1 MIPTNPAIVVIDMH
15 RGSCEPPGTVYVQRS
30 SLVLKPLQK
39 LLRAARIQQVPV
51 VFVNYQARL
60 GGPDVRN
67 PFWMSG
73 GLGKLYP
80 TVHLQIEGSRWTE
93 VMPDLEPSQGDYHVN
108 TKRRYSAFFG
118 TDLDLLLKNLKVE
131 TVVLTGVMT
140 EICILCSAFEAFNR
154 DYRVVVVKDCTA
166 GRDPETEAC
175 VLQRIIALEV
185 GWVLT
190 SEEVIQSFG
199 KPLMNS

>member
-1 MIPTNPAIVVIDMH
+1 MIIPNPAIVVIDMH
-15 RGSCEPPGTVYVQRS
+15 RGSCEPPGTVFVQRS

-39 LLRAARIQQVPV
+39 LLRVARTKQIPV
-51 VFVNYQARL
+51 IFVNYQTRP
-60 GGPDVRN
+60 GGPDARN

-73 GLGKLYP
+73 GLGNLYP
-80 TVHLQIEGSRWTE
+80 TVHLQTEGSRWAE

-118 TDLDLLLKNLKVE
+118 TDLDLLLKNLSTE
-131 TVVLTGVMT
+131 TVILTGVMT

-166 GRDPETEAC
+166 GRDPETEVC

-185 GWVLT
+185 GWVST
-190 SEEVIQSFG
+190 SEELIECFG
-199 KPLMNS
+199 KPPKNS

>member
-1 MIPTNPAIVVIDMH
+1 
-15 RGSCEPPGTVYVQRS
+15 
-30 SLVLKPLQK
+30 
-39 LLRAARIQQVPV
+39 
-51 VFVNYQARL
+51 
-60 GGPDVRN
+60 
-67 PFWMSG
+67 
-73 GLGKLYP
+73 
-80 TVHLQIEGSRWTE
+80 
-93 VMPDLEPSQGDYHVN
+93 MPDLEPSQGDYHVN

-140 EICILCSAFEAFNR
+140 EICVLCSAFEAFNR

-199 KPLMNS
+199 KPPMNS

>member
-1 MIPTNPAIVVIDMH
+1 MD
-15 RGSCEPPGTVYVQRS
+15 RGNARPGTESGRLSCEYKAPVQCLFWDRS
-30 SLVLKPLQK
+30 RL
-39 LLRAARIQQVPV
+39 AAE
-51 VFVNYQARL
+51 
-60 GGPDVRN
+60 D
-67 PFWMSG
+67 
-73 GLGKLYP
+73 
-80 TVHLQIEGSRWTE
+80 
-93 VMPDLEPSQGDYHVN
+93 
-108 TKRRYSAFFG
+108 
-118 TDLDLLLKNLKVE
+118 LKVE

-199 KPLMNS
+199 KPNPMNS